1 MSSTRIE
8 FDTTQADALLREV
21 AANLSDMTPVMD
33 QIGEVLINS
42 TRARFDQGI
51 APDGT
56 AWAPNTPATIAR
68 KGSAKPLIGQTRIL
82 SRTIFH
88 APRADG
94 VSWGSSLI
102 YSAVQQMGAG
112 KGVFGQTSSG
122 QSIPFGTIPA
132 RPFIGISDDD
142 STAIITA
149 LEAFLDPD

>member
-1 MSSTRIE
+1 MSSTRVE

-42 TRARFDQGI
+42 TRARFGRGI

-68 KGSAKPLIGQTRIL
+68 KGSANPLIGQTRTL

-88 APRADG
+88 AARPDG
-94 VSWGSSLI
+94 VSWGSNLI

-112 KGVFGQTSSG
+112 KGVFGEMTNG
-122 QSIPFGTIPA
+122 QSIPWGTIPA
-132 RPFIGISDDD
+132 RPFIGISDED
-142 STAIITA
+142 SAAITVA
-149 LEAFLDPD
+149 LETFLDPD